1 MPMLDAFGDGD
12 TLSREQFLRL
22 FTPDLVIA
30 LPCRSQKDLAGPMVD
45 VPMCAGAAAMD
56 ELYEQYRQVLAGAVI
71 KSHGGRHRPYA

>member
-45 VPMCAGAAAMD
+45 VPMCAGA
-56 ELYEQYRQVLAGAVI
+56 VI
-71 KSHGGRHRPYA
+71 KSHGGPMLDKGAT

>member
-45 VPMCAGAAAMD
+45 VPMCAGA
-56 ELYEQYRQVLAGAVI
+56 VI
-71 KSHGGRHRPYA
+71 KSHGGPAIGPMLDKGAT

>member
-45 VPMCAGAAAMD
+45 VPMCAG
-56 ELYEQYRQVLAGAVI
+56 EVVN
-71 KSHGGRHRPYA
+71 